1 MSNRDKMNDFLT
13 NRWSATSA
21 PAAGTTCVAQV
32 SAAGAESRAHLE
44 TILFCI
50 DNRGVG
56 AGGAAGRQ
64 TVTVNVRLDGITGTV
79 IASIPITSY
88 SSTMQTVGLTNLGI
102 PGERGRG
109 LSVSMNTVIASL
121 VQAVNIAGWHE
132 D

>member
-21 PAAGTTCVAQV
+21 PAAGTTCVAEV
-32 SAAGAESRAHLE
+32 SPIGAESRPHLE
-44 TILFCI
+44 TLLYVI

-64 TVTVNVRLDGITGTV
+64 TVTVNVRLGSITGTV
-79 IASIPITSY
+79 IASIPLTTY
-88 SSTMQTVGLTNLGI
+88 SSTVTNVAATNLGI

-121 VQAVNIAGWHE
+121 VEAVSIAGWHE